1 MSKVEQL
8 NRTIEEVWRER
19 YVVPLYQRN
28 FAWTEDQIGQLL
40 QDLYDH
46 SPNGYLGKG
55 ECDNYYLGSLVL
67 LQRRDG
73 IWEVIDG
80 QQRLTALHII
90 CRYLGILSS
99 PRITYDS
106 RPSVERFLDGLF
118 NSLSWDTFKSECQR
132 RIDGKIARL
141 TESLDIVESYEIQTG
156 EIKSSI
162 TLKGMSDGEKALL
175 SEYIRNKVILV
186 CTPLPEDTDVAAY
199 FEIMNNRGEQL
210 QAHEVIKA
218 LLMSDLG
225 TSQRYIFSTVWDACS
240 QMDIPIQK
248 TLSKLRNKGLFGEQF
263 DGLNLEI
270 IDNVDFVGS
279 SIKNEYTID
288 RILDSGFTYDN
299 HDAEDMKEETDTDL
313 KSIIDFPNFLMHAM
327 RLYAEAEKKMVNAVP
342 LNADKMPVTKPEF
355 ISDSMDFIKALL
367 RIRVLFDRYVVKI
380 QGDADDEENDLKWRL
395 QRPSKYEYNKNGN
408 TYFRVGLVNTFSNG
422 TSTDNDEREDIN
434 NRIVKLESMLQVT
447 FKTPKYKEW
456 LYSVL
461 MWMYKETKDNIN
473 IEHDSLLRVI
483 EQWSLNY
490 YEMLQKNGT
499 VKVDPSLL
507 PALIPLVFCLIS
519 LIIFIGLHQS
529 KKSLLCVL
537 QIR

>member
-1 MSKVEQL
+1 M
-8 NRTIEEVWRER
+8 
-19 YVVPLYQRN
+19 
-28 FAWTEDQIGQLL
+28 
-40 QDLYDH
+40 
-46 SPNGYLGKG
+46 
-55 ECDNYYLGSLVL
+55 
-67 LQRRDG
+67 
-73 IWEVIDG
+73 
-80 QQRLTALHII
+80 
-90 CRYLGILSS
+90 
-99 PRITYDS
+99 
-106 RPSVERFLDGLF
+106 
-118 NSLSWDTFKSECQR
+118 
-132 RIDGKIARL
+132 

-367 RIRVLFDRYVVKI
+367 RIRVLLT
-380 QGDADDEENDLKWRL
+380 G
-395 QRPSKYEYNKNGN
+395 
-408 TYFRVGLVNTFSNG
+408 
-422 TSTDNDEREDIN
+422 
-434 NRIVKLESMLQVT
+434 M
-447 FKTPKYKEW
+447 
-456 LYSVL
+456 
-461 MWMYKETKDNIN
+461 
-473 IEHDSLLRVI
+473 
-483 EQWSLNY
+483 
-490 YEMLQKNGT
+490 
-499 VKVDPSLL
+499 
-507 PALIPLVFCLIS
+507 
-519 LIIFIGLHQS
+519 
-529 KKSLLCVL
+529 
-537 QIR
+537 